1 MKKPILTYIYH
12 YLLIS
17 LILLCLKMIDGKEI
31 ILYEILIQAM
41 IFLVILRVVQYSID
55 KIH

>member
-17 LILLCLKMIDGKEI
+17 LILLCLKMIVGKEI